1 MMADECGSVPA
12 YSDPTGRPNTLGAA
26 GRVRPTPPSHPT
38 DRARPIATGSRDGS
52 GETLVQWAAWLE
64 TLGRIGHGVVIL
76 DERRS
81 PQAMNARGRAV
92 LAEAL
97 GWPESDLAAERGVGE
112 AVAALL
118 ARGRRRPGHGAG
130 DWLVIERGGRRPLLV
145 HAIGLP
151 RAGPER
157 SDTALILIDPETPLL
172 VQVSAMERV
181 FGLSPAEAQLA
192 ALLAGGISTAEVAAT
207 LDKSLATVRKQLASI
222 FQKTG
227 TRGQVELVVLVLQL
241 SILP

>member
-1 MMADECGSVPA
+1 MTACESGSMPA
-12 YSDPTGRPNTLGAA
+12 YSDPTGRPDTLGATE
-26 GRVRPTPPSHPT
+26 RDRPIPQCQPT
-38 DRARPIATGSRDGS
+38 RRARSAATGSRGGM
-52 GETLVQWAAWLE
+52 GETLMQWAAWLE

-76 DERRS
+76 DEQRS

-92 LAEAL
+92 LAGAL
-97 GWPESDLAAERGVGE
+97 GWPESDLAAERGAGE
-112 AVAALL
+112 AVATLL
-118 ARGRRRPGHGAG
+118 ARGRRRPGHGSG
-130 DWLVIERGGRRPLLV
+130 DWSVFDRTGRRPLLV

-151 RAGPER
+151 RTGPER
-157 SDTALILIDPETPLL
+157 GDTALILIDLETPLL
-172 VQVSAMERV
+172 AQVSAMERV

-192 ALLAGGISTAEVAAT
+192 ALLAGGISTAKAAVT

-227 TRGQVELVVLVLQL
+227 TRGQVELVVLVLRL